1 MIFHC
6 LIFLNGTV
14 NCELEL
20 ELIWWNWNWNGTGGR
35 DWNWNCERNG
45 KNCGT
50 AHALVSTS
58 TYMHIMCVYSSLLYV
73 SFIPFLPTC
82 IPALAC

>member
-1 MIFHC
+1 MIFPC

-50 AHALVSTS
+50 AHALEILSIWP
-58 TYMHIMCVYSSLLYV
+58 YGLYSPCSRQL
-73 SFIPFLPTC
+73 SR
-82 IPALAC
+82 